1 MTEPKNPSVGFV
13 CGDPECWCWTQPY
26 ETYETYGDPL
36 WLSVHAELAEL
47 HREKSAT
54 YGTTTDPLANFTD
67 VGHVTGQVPERYAL
81 ERIVEKA
88 SRALHMIE
96 SGEGVSV
103 REYPDMA
110 SLALCCEALRRRR
123 A

>member
-1 MTEPKNPSVGFV
+1 MSDATPLGSVHV
-13 CGDPECWCWTQPY
+13 CTDTLGAARIYAPTKHGDPN
-26 ETYETYGDPL
+26 
-36 WLSVHAELAEL
+36 WLAAHRELEAL

-67 VGHVTGQVPERYAL
+67 VAHLTGHVPERYAL
-81 ERIVEKA
+81 ERLVEKA
-88 SRALHMIE
+88 SRALHMINA
-96 SGEGVSV
+96 GNGWGVK
-103 REYPDMA
+103 EYPDMA